1 MHLKSVMSKMVLNM
15 HFKTL
20 RIIGNANRDALK
32 PSTSLILID
41 QYVICDLL
49 IIDSCLLMKLVS
61 PQ

>member
-20 RIIGNANRDALK
+20 RIIGSTHRKALK
-32 PSTSLILID
+32 PSTYLIFID

-49 IIDSCLLMKLVS
+49 IIVFCWLMKSES
-61 PQ
+61 PK